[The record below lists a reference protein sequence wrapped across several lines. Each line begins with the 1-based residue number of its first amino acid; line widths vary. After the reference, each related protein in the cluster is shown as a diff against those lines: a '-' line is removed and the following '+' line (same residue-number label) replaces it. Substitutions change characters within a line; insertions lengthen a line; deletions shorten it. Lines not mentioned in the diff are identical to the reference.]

1 MNTGCG
7 DIINHKDES
16 AVDEPKK
23 QNQDDE
29 GQSMRQ
35 LLAITADV
43 LVITTAIGAV
53 VIFVMK
59 KIFRGAQQQ
68 VIVAASS
75 FSF

>member
-1 MNTGCG
+1 
-7 DIINHKDES
+7 
-16 AVDEPKK
+16 
-23 QNQDDE
+23 
-29 GQSMRQ
+29 MRQ

-59 KIFRGAQQQ
+59 EIFRGAQQQ